1 MHILVTGGTGFIG
14 GALLPELVG
23 RGHCMTVLTRG
34 KYSDS
39 ASIRYVNDLDAIEGK
54 VDAVINLAGAGLA
67 ARRWSKGYKREIVDS
82 RVGLTQHLVSWLERQ
97 QSRPGL
103 LISGSAVGFYGQSL
117 TDVFTEESGPGK
129 GFSAELCR
137 QWEVAAQTAE
147 SFIPQVVLLRLGVV
161 LDYGGGALQEMLKS
175 FQLGIGSW
183 LGSGNQWLSWVHRR
197 DVVNAICFVLETPG
211 IQGPINLTAPRPV
224 THGEL
229 CGVAKEFKWTLFSA
243 GVPSPVMRLL
253 VGEMA
258 DELLLNGQRVEPQRL
273 QQLDFVFEYSDL
285 RDALANILGR

>member
-14 GALLPELVG
+14 GALLPELVS
-23 RGHCMTVLTRG
+23 RGHRMTVLTRG
-34 KYSDS
+34 TYSDS
-39 ASIRYVNDLDAIEGK
+39 ASIRYVNVFDAIEGK
-54 VDAVINLAGAGLA
+54 VDTVINLAGAGLA

-82 RVGLTQHLVSWLERQ
+82 RIGLTQHLVSWLERQ

-161 LDYGGGALQEMLKS
+161 LDHGGGALQEMLKS

-211 IQGPINLTAPRPV
+211 IQGPINLTAPKPV

-229 CGVAKEFKWTLFSA
+229 CGVAKEFKWTFFSA
-243 GVPSPVMRLL
+243 GMPSSVVRLL
-253 VGEMA
+253 MGEMA

>member
-14 GALLPELVG
+14 GALLPELVS

-39 ASIRYVNDLDAIEGK
+39 ASIRYVNDLDAIEGR

-82 RVGLTQHLVSWLERQ
+82 RIGLTQHLVSWLERQ

-161 LDYGGGALQEMLKS
+161 LDHGGGALREMLKS

-211 IQGPINLTAPRPV
+211 IQGPINLTAPKPV

-229 CGVAKEFKWTLFSA
+229 CGVAKEFKWTFFSA
-243 GVPSPVMRLL
+243 GMPSSVVRLL
-253 VGEMA
+253 MGEMA

>member
-39 ASIRYVNDLDAIEGK
+39 ASIRYVNALDAIEGK

-161 LDYGGGALQEMLKS
+161 LDHGGGALQEMLKS

-211 IQGPINLTAPRPV
+211 IQGPINLTAPKPV

-229 CGVAKEFKWTLFSA
+229 CGVAKEFKWTFFSA
-243 GVPSPVMRLL
+243 GMPSSVVRLL
-253 VGEMA
+253 MGEMA

>member
-14 GALLPELVG
+14 GALLPELLS
-23 RGHCMTVLTRG
+23 RGYRMTVLTRG
-34 KYSDS
+34 SYSDS
-39 ASIRYVNDLDAIEGK
+39 AAVRYVNALNAVEGK

-67 ARRWSKGYKREIVDS
+67 ARRWSKSYKREIVDS
-82 RVGLTQHLVSWLERQ
+82 RVGLTQHLVAWLERQ
-97 QSRPGL
+97 QSSPQL
-103 LISGSAVGFYGQSL
+103 LISGSAVGLYGQSL
-117 TDVFTEESGPGK
+117 TQVFTEDSGPGE

-137 QWEVAAQTAE
+137 QWEAAALTAE
-147 SFIPQVVLLRLGVV
+147 SFIPQVALLRLGVV
-161 LDYGGGALQEMLKS
+161 LDHGGGALQEMLKS
-175 FQLGIGSW
+175 FQFGIGSW
-183 LGSGNQWLSWVHRR
+183 LGSGNQWLSWIHRR
-197 DVVNAICFVLETPG
+197 DVVNAICFLLENPG
-211 IQGPINLTAPRPV
+211 IQGPLNLSAPRPV

-273 QQLDFVFEYSDL
+273 QQLGFVFEYPQL
-285 RDALANILGR
+285 RDAFENILRR

>member
-1 MHILVTGGTGFIG
+1 
-14 GALLPELVG
+14 
-23 RGHCMTVLTRG
+23 
-34 KYSDS
+34 
-39 ASIRYVNDLDAIEGK
+39 
-54 VDAVINLAGAGLA
+54 
-67 ARRWSKGYKREIVDS
+67 
-82 RVGLTQHLVSWLERQ
+82 
-97 QSRPGL
+97 
-103 LISGSAVGFYGQSL
+103 VGFYGQSL
-117 TDVFTEESGPGK
+117 TDVFTEESGPGE

-137 QWEVAAQTAE
+137 QWEVAAQAAE
-147 SFIPQVVLLRLGVV
+147 SFIPQVALLRLGVV
-161 LDYGGGALQEMLKS
+161 LDHGGGALQEMLKS

-229 CGVAKEFKWTLFSA
+229 CGVAKEFKWTFFSA
-243 GVPSPVMRLL
+243 GMPSSVVRLL
-253 VGEMA
+253 MGEMA